1 MLTQAIEK
9 AGNLKEGVRNSTPP
23 VKVAAD
29 SSSSSSSRS
38 AAKAPVVLAAA
49 PAAPAAAA
57 APVRQPIQLNIDLT
71 QLPAIQETSEIIPI
85 RIYPDERLSKLMN
98 SLAAITGYRRTDL
111 KLKIGK
117 RVANNDLLTIQDS
130 GLVSTNARTKI
141 YLVIAWF
148 ECVDNVDL
156 FVK

>member
-9 AGNLKEGVRNSTPP
+9 AGNLKEGLRNSTPP
-23 VKVAAD
+23 VKVAASSSSNST
-29 SSSSSSSRS
+29 SSSSSSSTSRS
-38 AAKAPVVLAAA
+38 AAKAPVV
-49 PAAPAAAA
+49 PAATPAAAAA

-85 RIYPDERLSKLMN
+85 RIYPDERLSKLMK

-141 YLVIAWF
+141 YLVIA
-148 ECVDNVDL
+148 
-156 FVK
+156 